1 MIPEVKKEI
10 IALGDGRT
18 ISIETG
24 KLAKQADG
32 AVVVQM
38 GNAMLLA
45 TVVANKEAGEGV
57 DFLPLTVD
65 YREKFA
71 AAGRFPGGFFKR
83 EARPSDQEILTMRL
97 VDRVLRP
104 LFPKEYYCE
113 VQVMIQLMSHDENVM
128 PDALAGLAASA
139 CLAVSDIPFDGP
151 ISEVRVGRINGT
163 FIINPSAQQLAESDM
178 DIMVGA
184 SKEFVAMV
192 EGEMDEV
199 SEKDMADAI
208 HFAHEAIK
216 VQIEAQERL
225 RAQVGKT
232 IRAYEVPQENE
243 EVAKKIYDFCYDKCY
258 AIAKENTTKHERSDK
273 FDAVKEACE
282 ALFTEEEL
290 EEYEPLV
297 SKYFSKAQKEA
308 VRNLILN
315 EDLRLDGR
323 NTKQIRP
330 IWCEVGYLPSPHGSA
345 IFTRGETQSLTTV
358 TLGTSREANVID
370 IPSEQGEERFYLH
383 YNFPPFSTGE
393 ARPLRGTSRREVGH
407 GNLAQ
412 RALKRMIPE
421 DCPYTVR
428 VVSEILE
435 SNGSSSM
442 ATVCAGTLA
451 LMDAGIQMKKPVS
464 GIAMGLITDGD
475 KYAVLSD
482 ILGDEDHL
490 GDMDFK
496 VTGTKDGITACQMD
510 IKIKGLTY
518 EILEKALEQAREG
531 RMHILGKITETIA
544 QPNPTVK
551 PHAPKIVRL
560 EMPKEYIGAF
570 IGTGGKNIQ
579 DLQARTKT
587 TIVVEEVGEL
597 GIVEILGTDADGIQE
612 AVDAVYHVS
621 FEPVEG
627 EIYKVRVARLVDF
640 GAFVEF
646 VPGKDSLLHVSEI
659 AWERVENPADVLKEG
674 DIIEVKYLGIDPKTK
689 KTRVSRKALLP
700 RPENLEKRE
709 RPHDKEKSRDKE
721 KSSDKERKDKPHF
734 KKDKK

>member
-10 IALGDGRT
+10 ITLADGRT

-32 AVVVQM
+32 SVVVQM

-151 ISEVRVGRINGT
+151 ISEVRVGRIKGE

-225 RAQVGKT
+225 REKVGKT
-232 IRAYEVPQENE
+232 IRTYEVPQENE

-273 FDAVKEACE
+273 FDAVKEACK

-290 EEYEPLV
+290 EEYDKLV

-531 RMHILGKITETIA
+531 RMHILGKITDTIA
-544 QPNPTVK
+544 KPNPTVK

-597 GIVEILGTDADGIQE
+597 GVVEILGTDADGIQE

-627 EIYKVRVARLVDF
+627 EVYKVRVARLVEF

-659 AWERVENPADVLKEG
+659 AWERVEKPSDVLKEG

-709 RPHDKEKSRDKE
+709 KPHSDKEK
-721 KSSDKERKDKPHF
+721 KDKPHF

>member
-10 IALGDGRT
+10 ITLADGRT

-32 AVVVQM
+32 SVVVQM

-151 ISEVRVGRINGT
+151 ISEVRVGRINGE
-163 FIINPSAQQLAESDM
+163 FIINTSAQQLAESDM

-199 SEKDMADAI
+199 SEKDMANAI

-225 RAQVGKT
+225 RERVGKT
-232 IRAYEVPQENE
+232 IRTYEVPQENE

-273 FDAVKEACE
+273 FDAVKEACK
-282 ALFTEEEL
+282 ALFSEEEL
-290 EEYEPLV
+290 EEYAPLV

-531 RMHILGKITETIA
+531 RMHILGKITDTIA
-544 QPNPTVK
+544 VPNPTVK

-627 EIYKVRVARLVDF
+627 EVYKVRVARLVEF

-659 AWERVENPADVLKEG
+659 AWERVEKPSDVLKEG

-709 RPHDKEKSRDKE
+709 KPHSDKEK
-721 KSSDKERKDKPHF
+721 KDKPHF